1 MFYIY
6 FFIFFGKNIFHHE
19 THQSSSCFM
28 IDSKKKGLL
37 SSLKDTDVKMNN
49 YSLEL
54 KKSYVFNDGF
64 DTRFNITFDDKEILN
79 FIYNKKKLYIYH
91 LLLSNTTSLPTKI
104 YLADCLNDFS
114 LKNKYTPS
122 LFSGGFFKDSDFL
135 F

>member
-1 MFYIY
+1 M
-6 FFIFFGKNIFHHE
+6 FFGKNIFHHE

-37 SSLKDTDVKMNN
+37 FSLKDTDVKMNN

-54 KKSYVFNDGF
+54 KKSYVLNDGF

-91 LLLSNTTSLPTKI
+91 LLLSNSTSLPTKI
-104 YLADCLNDFS
+104 YLADSLNDFS

-135 F
+135 FY

>member
-1 MFYIY
+1 
-6 FFIFFGKNIFHHE
+6 
-19 THQSSSCFM
+19 
-28 IDSKKKGLL
+28 
-37 SSLKDTDVKMNN
+37 MNN

-54 KKSYVFNDGF
+54 KKSNVLNVGF

-79 FIYNKKKLYIYH
+79 FINNKKKLYIYH